1 MLIIPCD
8 LITDISLHNI
18 ANLHRTHDASLT
30 MLLSSLPS
38 QFYESV
44 APGARSKKPLG
55 KTEWNIQRKQGPSE
69 KMHSCT
75 LWRCW
80 AILDSLL
87 DIMQILLLHY
97 HLNKPKKLV
106 SKDSKDFFL
115 SIELNYAH
123 NKHNFVFQ
131 IIENSS
137 QKHKFA

>member
-1 MLIIPCD
+1 MKVLGY
-8 LITDISLHNI
+8 S
-18 ANLHRTHDASLT
+18 RQ
-30 MLLSSLPS
+30 SSS
-38 QFYESV
+38 YNADF
-44 APGARSKKPLG
+44 
-55 KTEWNIQRKQGPSE
+55 I
-69 KMHSCT
+69 
-75 LWRCW
+75 
-80 AILDSLL
+80 
-87 DIMQILLLHY
+87 LHY